1 MSKIYVTRMIPEAGI
16 EKLKKEGHEVDIN
29 PDDRVLSKE
38 ELIKALKNKE
48 YDAVLCLLTDKIDTD
63 VFEAAGA
70 QCKVFANYAV
80 GYDNIDL
87 DAAAE
92 KNILISNTPGVLS
105 ETVAEHTF
113 ALMLAI
119 SHRIAEADKYTKA
132 GAYKGWAP
140 KLLLGNDLS
149 GKVFG
154 VVGLG
159 RIGSL
164 VAKHAKFGFNAQ
176 VLYYDLNRNEEFE
189 KETGAEYKESVDE
202 LLKEADYVSVHVP
215 LLDSTKHLINKERL
229 SLMKNSAYLVNTS
242 RGPVIDEEALVDAL
256 ESNQIKGAA
265 LDVFENE
272 PELAQGLAE
281 LDNVILTPHIASGTE
296 ETRGKMSE
304 MAADNILVVLSGGQ
318 PPQLVVK
325 K

>member
-1 MSKIYVTRMIPEAGI
+1 
-16 EKLKKEGHEVDIN
+16 
-29 PDDRVLSKE
+29 
-38 ELIKALKNKE
+38 
-48 YDAVLCLLTDKIDTD
+48 
-63 VFEAAGA
+63 
-70 QCKVFANYAV
+70 
-80 GYDNIDL
+80 
-87 DAAAE
+87 
-92 KNILISNTPGVLS
+92 
-105 ETVAEHTF
+105 
-113 ALMLAI
+113 MLAI

-304 MAADNILVVLSGGQ
+304 MAADNILAVLSGGQ

>member
-272 PELAQGLAE
+272 PYKAKLVEI
-281 LDNVILTPHIASGTE
+281 DRCILTAYMGSVSVDCRSQME
-296 ETRGKMSE
+296 SE
-304 MAADNILVVLSGGQ
+304 ATGRSCSFSYR
-318 PPQLVVK
+318 K
-325 K
+325 TFS